1 MTLVVSLI
9 KTRQSDNERQLTIQD
24 KENERQVMFL
34 KVCSEGHHLKRTKS
48 KAYVLVSA
56 FESEQSANLEQLG
69 CVQLFANQSGP
80 RADLERL
87 SCVLL
92 FTGQTGTSAN
102 LEPLGCVVLFANQT
116 ELRD

>member
-34 KVCSEGHHLKRTKS
+34 CSEGHHLKRTKS

-69 CVQLFANQSGP
+69 CVQLFASGP